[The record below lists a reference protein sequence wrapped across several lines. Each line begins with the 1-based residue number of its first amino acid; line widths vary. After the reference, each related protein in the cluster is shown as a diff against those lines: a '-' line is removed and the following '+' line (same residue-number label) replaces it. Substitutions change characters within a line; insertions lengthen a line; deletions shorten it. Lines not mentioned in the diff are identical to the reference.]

1 MASETI
7 LSQDAIDALL
17 NGTSE
22 ESVDAPVVDPG
33 AATQLEEA
41 PVIISES
48 PVVPSQVVDE
58 FGEPGLTLTRD
69 EAIQIAGE
77 AAEAEALPIQNSMN
91 RISQRVD
98 ALEVA
103 LARIAD
109 LEQQVSWLRNMI

>member
-1 MASETI
+1 MASDGTI

-22 ESVDAPVVDPG
+22 ESVDAPVTN
-33 AATQLEEA
+33 AAVVTHDKETPNLAGTSPSETLRDAEL
-41 PVIISES
+41 PSEMRIS
-48 PVVPSQVVDE
+48 
-58 FGEPGLTLTRD
+58 RD
-69 EAIQIAGE
+69 EVIEIAGE

-103 LARIAD
+103 LARIAE